1 MAYIDITP
9 EFCANPEGFMA
20 DNVVM
25 QWIQHDADEIIKVG
39 VKCIEGAT
47 IDNKPKGRVCF
58 FYIKDSTPRL
68 PVYWCPY
75 AQNSVKS
82 AMLGND
88 ALFALTVAVTG
99 CSVGLGSGGKG
110 IQMMCHA
117 NSAEVGNDWKS
128 VSTEAAAARQAQS
141 QDAQLRYKLGQD
153 LALASPEA
161 YRAADRQTMVTFYAV
176 HGLGLPWTLFGLNYK
191 KIGASIYNHG
201 GVTRY

>member
-117 NSAEVGNDWKS
+117 NSAEVGN
-128 VSTEAAAARQAQS
+128 
-141 QDAQLRYKLGQD
+141 
-153 LALASPEA
+153 
-161 YRAADRQTMVTFYAV
+161 
-176 HGLGLPWTLFGLNYK
+176 TLF
-191 KIGASIYNHG
+191 
-201 GVTRY
+201 V